1 MEEKINLK
9 NFTLFSS
16 KKNIEIQSIAY
27 SFNLFLPT
35 LILIISSFFKNYNL
49 TAELGILIGINI
61 IFTQIFSSNARSIII
76 AKKLISSIFS
86 YIIFRVIISIII
98 ILINIIFFNYLEFTN
113 NLILLLISVMII
125 LQWLIELI
133 LTSIELRKKIH
144 LFYYYNFFSLTF
156 VVLIF
161 IDFIFFRDLKN
172 IIFIYNL
179 LLFSFFCFSFLRLKK
194 NKINIKKIFLLSIN
208 SKAFYSSFSVS
219 VANLIW
225 RILII
230 FFCGKI
236 LAGIYFASF
245 AIGSLPGT
253 LFNNTFGPTML
264 KNNIKLKSNFKF
276 LLYFFI
282 LLLIILFGISLIN
295 LDKIFIN
302 FSYTQIFGTFISLL
316 GSIFMIK
323 GLYFRQFL
331 IQKTSQKSRVFKVDI
346 LYSFFVVLIVPT
358 LFLLGGEKLIIISFL
373 ISSLISYFTYKHIKS
388 KILKN

>member
-1 MEEKINLK
+1 MEKKINLK
-9 NFTLFSS
+9 YFTLFSS

-76 AKKLISSIFS
+76 AKKLISSIFA
-86 YIIFRVIISIII
+86 YIIFRVIISITI
-98 ILINIIFFNYLEFTN
+98 ILVNIIFFNYLEFTN
-113 NLILLLISVMII
+113 NLILFLISIMII

-133 LTSIELRKKIH
+133 LTSFELRKKIH
-144 LFYYYNFFSLTF
+144 LFYYYNFFSFTF

-161 IDFIFFRDLKN
+161 IDFILFQNLEY

-179 LLFSFFCFSFLRLKK
+179 LLFCFFCFSFLRLKK
-194 NKINIKKIFLLSIN
+194 NKIDIKRIFLLSIN

-230 FFCGKI
+230 YFCGKI

-276 LLYFFI
+276 LFFFFI
-282 LLLIILFGISLIN
+282 LLLIILFSISLIN
-295 LDKIFIN
+295 LDKIFID

-331 IQKTSQKSRVFKVDI
+331 IQRTSQKSKVFKVDI
-346 LYSFFVVLIVPT
+346 LYSFFVILIVPT

-373 ISSLISYFTYKHIKS
+373 ISSIISYFTYKHIKS
-388 KILKN
+388 KTLKN